1 VNTKR
6 IGVATILLA
15 SIMWAIE
22 PILAKI
28 SYENSDFLHT
38 SAIRAIVAALTAF
51 LYIVLTRKSPLKV
64 TRQQLSPLIYIAIV
78 GTLVADFMYFFALSQ
93 VPVINAVILGH
104 MQPIFIIAFG
114 FFLLKSDTLTKIDYL
129 GISLMIIA
137 GLLVTTRT
145 MENLFTFKFGT
156 LGDLIVLSAT
166 IAWATSAIVM
176 KKYLTAMNASVI
188 TFYRFF
194 FPALIFTMYL
204 GLTSSLIIANIYQVF
219 IGVIIGI
226 GTILYYEGL
235 KRLKAAQVSGLELS
249 TPFFAAILAGLFL
262 NEFITS
268 MQIIGIAL
276 LFVGVYFISK
286 KEKGPGGIV

>member
-1 VNTKR
+1 MNTKHL
-6 IGVATILLA
+6 GVVTILLA

-22 PILAKI
+22 PILAKL

-64 TRQQLSPLIYIAIV
+64 TRKQLSPLIYIALV
-78 GTLVADFMYFFALSQ
+78 GTLIADFMYFYGLSQ
-93 VPVINAVILGH
+93 IPVINVVIIGH

-114 FFLLKSDTLTKIDYL
+114 FFLLKSDTLTKFDYL

-145 MENLFTFKFGT
+145 IENLFAFKFGT

-176 KKYLTAMNASVI
+176 KKYLTAMNAGVI

-194 FPALIFTMYL
+194 FPAFIFTMYL
-204 GLTSSLIIANIYQVF
+204 GLTSSLIITNIYQVL

-249 TPFFAAILAGLFL
+249 TPFFAAILAVLFL

-286 KEKGPGGIV
+286 KEKRPGDTV

>member
-1 VNTKR
+1 MNIKHV
-6 IGVATILLA
+6 GVAVILLA

-22 PILAKI
+22 PILAKL
-28 SYENSDFLHT
+28 SYENSDFVHT
-38 SAIRAIVAALTAF
+38 SAIRAIIAALTAF
-51 LYIVLTRKSPLKV
+51 IYILFTRKSPLKV
-64 TRQQLSPLIYIAIV
+64 TSQQFSPLIYIAIV

-93 VPVINAVILGH
+93 IPVINAVILGH
-104 MQPIFIIAFG
+104 MQPIFIVAFG
-114 FFLLKSDTLTKIDYL
+114 FFLLKTDILTKFDYI
-129 GISLMIIA
+129 GIFLMILS

-145 MENLFTFKFGT
+145 TENLFALRFGT
-156 LGDLIVLSAT
+156 IGDLIVLSAT

-176 KKYLTAMNASVI
+176 KKYLTSMNAGVI

-204 GLTSSLIIANIYQVF
+204 GLTSSFIIANIYQVF

-249 TPFFAAILAGLFL
+249 TPFFAAILAFVFL
-262 NEFITS
+262 NEFIS
-268 MQIIGIAL
+268 GMQIIGIGL
-276 LFVGVYFISK
+276 LFIGVYFISK
-286 KEKGPGGIV
+286 KEKEPGHIV

>member
-1 VNTKR
+1 
-6 IGVATILLA
+6 
-15 SIMWAIE
+15 
-22 PILAKI
+22 
-28 SYENSDFLHT
+28 
-38 SAIRAIVAALTAF
+38 
-51 LYIVLTRKSPLKV
+51 
-64 TRQQLSPLIYIAIV
+64 
-78 GTLVADFMYFFALSQ
+78 
-93 VPVINAVILGH
+93 
-104 MQPIFIIAFG
+104 
-114 FFLLKSDTLTKIDYL
+114 
-129 GISLMIIA
+129 MIIA

-145 MENLFTFKFGT
+145 TENLFAFKFGT

-176 KKYLTAMNASVI
+176 KKYLTAMNAGVI

-204 GLTSSLIIANIYQVF
+204 GLTSSLIITNIYQVL

-249 TPFFAAILAGLFL
+249 TPFFAAILAFLFL

-286 KEKGPGGIV
+286 KEKGPGDTA